1 MPKPQLDV
9 PTRWSSTFTMLKSV
23 LKLKDFCLDNEA
35 VSKQLNSEEW
45 MEIETIISV
54 LTPVH
59 ILTLSLQRSQ
69 LLLGDFYKAW
79 LEMMFELESNT
90 TEISKILVECIK
102 SRQSQLMENDTMY
115 SALFLDPRFRR
126 VLSKE
131 KIGRAKKHLKNIIL
145 QIQNNEQVTILHF
158 ES

>member
-1 MPKPQLDV
+1 
-9 PTRWSSTFTMLKSV
+9 
-23 LKLKDFCLDNEA
+23 
-35 VSKQLNSEEW
+35 
-45 MEIETIISV
+45 
-54 LTPVH
+54 
-59 ILTLSLQRSQ
+59 
-69 LLLGDFYKAW
+69 
-79 LEMMFELESNT
+79 MFELESNT

-102 SRQSQLMENDTMY
+102 ARQSQLMENDTMY